1 MHNEE
6 HDSSMLSADADA
18 DDLTSD
24 SHPKQNGD
32 DMPPSQ
38 NSVFYATHLDPVC
51 HLGHL
56 SGELQRLNMQT
67 KDEQ

>member
-1 MHNEE
+1 
-6 HDSSMLSADADA
+6 MLSADADA

-32 DMPPSQ
+32 DMPPSPD
-38 NSVFYATHLDPVC
+38 SFFYRPNLDPELY
-51 HLGHL
+51 LGHL